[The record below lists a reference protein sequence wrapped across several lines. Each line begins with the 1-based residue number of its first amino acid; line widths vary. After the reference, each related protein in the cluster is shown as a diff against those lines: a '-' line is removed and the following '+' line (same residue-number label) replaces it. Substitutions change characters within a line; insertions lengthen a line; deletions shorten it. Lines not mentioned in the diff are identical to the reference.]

1 MNDLNELQFDLEI
14 NDKPF
19 TEQESDTQKIYA
31 SMKFYE
37 RDTEHNGNFAMCQFL
52 KALKENRENF
62 ESYFIDKSTFD
73 YWKKDMLERYNR
85 LPMTPKKIEN
95 LSLEN
100 RTRRKN
106 ILLEERYNSNKK
118 EPK

>member
-1 MNDLNELQFDLEI
+1 MQKHIVYLYEMNDLNELQFDLEI

-19 TEQESDTQKIYA
+19 TEQERDTQKIYA

-37 RDTEHNGNFAMCQFL
+37 RDTEYNGNFAMCQFL
-52 KALKENRENF
+52 KALKENREN
-62 ESYFIDKSTFD
+62 
-73 YWKKDMLERYNR
+73 
-85 LPMTPKKIEN
+85 
-95 LSLEN
+95 LSLEE